1 MEFGLGVSG
10 GFAGANSQKKRL
22 PLPYHPD
29 KRADIMRILRTS
41 TDMKTT
47 IRSILITITL
57 FILGLVP
64 STQAVSPPPDG
75 GYPGANTAEGDGALF
90 RLSETDGSFNT
101 AVGWLSLSSDVVGGL
116 NTAVGAGAL
125 ALNTSHN
132 NTATGAGALLLNTTG
147 TGNTAV
153 GAAALLSNI
162 GGPNQAGSGNT
173 AVGAAALLSNTV
185 GYGNTALGGQA
196 LQSNDNG
203 KGNTAVGAQALL
215 SNIGGPNQ
223 EDGSGNTAVGARAL
237 RNNTATGSTAVGV
250 DALTANTTGEG
261 NTALGAEALKQNA
274 EGSANTALGARA
286 LTSLIGSLFSGR
298 SNTAVGA
305 LALTSNTIGVG
316 NTAVGGPIIS
326 GSTAALGSNTTGNG
340 NTAIGFGA
348 LNTNTTGDS
357 NIAVGE
363 AAGRSLTT
371 GNNNIEIGN
380 EGVAGEANTIRIG
393 TAFQPSPTPASGQDR
408 TFIAGIY
415 GQQPGANTLAVV
427 CADDGKLT
435 ANASSRRF
443 KRDIKPMDNAS
454 EAILGLKPVSFRY
467 NNDSTDTPWFGLIAE
482 DVAEIN
488 PDLIARDKEG
498 KPFGVRYDQVNAML
512 LNEFLKEH
520 RKVQEL
526 EANAAQQ
533 QRNFLA
539 QQKQIE
545 ALTAGL
551 QKVSAQLE
559 LSKAAPQTVL
569 NNQ

>member
-1 MEFGLGVSG
+1 MHPRQGKESRFSEFSFPLSDLQSQGQLPRERKEISMNAVIQLKKATPLFVVSFV
-10 GFAGANSQKKRL
+10 FACLAFSSAPNAFG
-22 PLPYHPD
+22 
-29 KRADIMRILRTS
+29 
-41 TDMKTT
+41 
-47 IRSILITITL
+47 
-57 FILGLVP
+57 
-64 STQAVSPPPDG
+64 VSPPPDG
-75 GYPGANTAEGDGALF
+75 GYPGGNTAEGENALF

-153 GAAALLSNI
+153 GAAALLSNS
-162 GGPNQAGSGNT
+162 GGPNEG
-173 AVGAAALLSNTV
+173 
-185 GYGNTALGGQA
+185 
-196 LQSNDNG
+196 
-203 KGNTAVGAQALL
+203 
-215 SNIGGPNQ
+215 
-223 EDGSGNTAVGARAL
+223 GSGNTAVGARAL

-363 AAGRSLTT
+363 AAGRRLTT

-380 EGVAGEANTIRIG
+380 EGVAGEANTIQIG

-559 LSKAAPQTVL
+559 ASKPAPQVV
-569 NNQ
+569 NNP

>member
-1 MEFGLGVSG
+1 LHQVTINTPFM
-10 GFAGANSQKKRL
+10 
-22 PLPYHPD
+22 
-29 KRADIMRILRTS
+29 RTS
-41 TDMKTT
+41 IQKTIQMKTI
-47 IRSILITITL
+47 IRPILIIFTL
-57 FILGLVP
+57 LSLGLVP
-64 STQAVSPPPDG
+64 ITQAVSPPPDG

>member
-482 DVAEIN
+482 DVAKIN

-526 EANAAQQ
+526 QANAAQQ